1 MLVCILSD
9 LVPYILLHS
18 LGPLVNAKL
27 FRYLLPMR
35 GVSLCLC
42 AVGANTF
49 VALVF
54 FATQRHVILDDLVLD
69 NRNSS
74 NIAERIARGA
84 YNVTYRQI
92 DPCPPNVTMKSCL
105 ATALTRLRDSTTV
118 PWWFMSMLRDA
129 TTPGSGLWGGWHVLK
144 TDDLEF
150 CAIEKVGCTMMRNM
164 VCRLNN
170 QTPGRVCQSKR
181 KNPHRKK
188 IVLLR
193 DPLERFLSGFLN
205 LCVKSPASGHC
216 MPKSVFADKKLT
228 KALSKRALFES
239 FVDSPLQWNLH
250 FYPLGFYCD
259 GLYRSLH
266 TYDFVGFMGNDTEQQ
281 LAERY
286 GSGVEKAMEDA
297 TEKSFNQHFTSSHNH
312 ITEYYTAATVRKIL
326 SYHSLDYVRLNLP
339 VPQWAV
345 DMLNGEEEER

>member
-1 MLVCILSD
+1 
-9 LVPYILLHS
+9 
-18 LGPLVNAKL
+18 
-27 FRYLLPMR
+27 MR
-35 GVSLCLC
+35 GVSPCLC
-42 AVGANTF
+42 AVGATNF

-54 FATQRHVILDDLVLD
+54 FATPRNVTLDDLMLI

-74 NIAERIARGA
+74 SIAERIVREA
-84 YNVTYRQI
+84 YNVTYRHI
-92 DPCPPNVTMKSCL
+92 DPCPPNVPMKSCL
-105 ATALTRLRDSTTV
+105 QTALTRIRDSTTV

-129 TTPGSGLWGGWHVLK
+129 TTSGSGLWGGWHVLK

-150 CAIEKVGCTMMRNM
+150 CAIEKVGSTMMRNL

-170 QTPGRVCQSKR
+170 QTFRGQPCQSKR

-188 IVLLR
+188 IVFLR

-205 LCVKSPASGHC
+205 WCVDDPSSGHC
-216 MPKSVFADKKLT
+216 MPKSVFTDKKLR
-228 KALSKRALFES
+228 KALSTRALFES

-250 FYPLGFYCD
+250 FFPLGFYCD

-266 TYDFVGFMGNDTEQQ
+266 TYDFVGFMGNDTEHQ
-281 LAERY
+281 LLMLGERY
-286 GSGVEKAMEDA
+286 GSGVKKAMEDG
-297 TEKSFNQHFTSSHNH
+297 TEMSYSLHFTSSHNH

-345 DMLNGEEEER
+345 DMLNGEEKER